1 MNTEKMSQEQ
11 KYLCIDQFEDRT
23 IRISDMIEMDGC
35 KFLYMD
41 CVNDETQI
49 CAKMGLDNSSSLT
62 LRFDI
67 KSVSEEKV
75 AEITSYI
82 NENMHVSGDGT
93 ARFDEFPEVIK
104 ALILV
109 LGKVNL

>member
-1 MNTEKMSQEQ
+1 MNTEKMSQEK
-11 KYLCIDQFEDRT
+11 KYRCIKHFDDR
-23 IRISDMIEMDGC
+23 IISVSEIYEVNGC
-35 KFLYMD
+35 EFIYLD

-49 CAKMGLDNSSSLT
+49 CVKMDLDNPSSVT
-62 LRFDI
+62 LHFDI

-75 AEITSYI
+75 AEIKSYV

-104 ALILV
+104 LLISV
-109 LGKVNL
+109 LGEVNL

>member
-1 MNTEKMSQEQ
+1 MTLENSRH
-11 KYLCIDQFEDRT
+11 LIL
-23 IRISDMIEMDGC
+23 RIG
-35 KFLYMD
+35 
-41 CVNDETQI
+41 
-49 CAKMGLDNSSSLT
+49 
-62 LRFDI
+62 I

-82 NENMHVSGDGT
+82 NKNMHVSGDDT

-104 ALILV
+104 ALISV

>member
-1 MNTEKMSQEQ
+1 MKTKNMFKKLKYEKIMR
-11 KYLCIDQFEDRT
+11 LEDRT
-23 IRISDMIEMDGC
+23 LSVSKIYKVDGC
-35 KFLYMD
+35 EFIYLD

-49 CAKMGLDNSSSLT
+49 RVKMDLDNPSSVT

-75 AEITSYI
+75 AEIKSYI

-104 ALILV
+104 SLISV
-109 LGKVNL
+109 LGEVNL

>member
-23 IRISDMIEMDGC
+23 IRVSEIIKMDGC
-35 KFLYMD
+35 EFLYLD

-49 CAKMGLDNSSSLT
+49 RVKMVLDNPSSVT
-62 LRFDI
+62 LRFGI